1 MPVASGDEV
10 LHFVQDDSNAQSTSA
25 RSFVDERKLS
35 LRRRRLR
42 GEPPADG
49 LHIGLCSCRSCRKA
63 HARALQCLRVVPR
76 GNFRWLHGEDKTRIY
91 ESSPGKNRHFCSV
104 CGSQLIAEHPGESNV
119 LLRVALLDDD
129 PGARPVEHIFRSQQV
144 PWCDWEARHRA
155 L

>member
-1 MPVASGDEV
+1 VIKGSCLCSTVAYEV
-10 LHFVQDDSNAQSTSA
+10 S
-25 RSFVDERKLS
+25 R
-35 LRRRRLR
+35 
-42 GEPPADG
+42 PAAG

-63 HARALQCLRVVPR
+63 HAAPFNVYASVPR
-76 GNFRWLHGEDKTRIY
+76 ENFRWLRGEDKTRIY

-144 PWCDWEARHRA
+144 PWCDWESDAIARYEDWGPSGEPTARNA
-155 L
+155 R